1 MSTSGLSFAA
11 ASSLNLEQLRRAVEE
26 LSAGA
31 PAAESVPPNSGSA
44 QLSARGRGSGSAS
57 GSTSRRA
64 SSGPNMMLVIVL
76 VALVALAV
84 KSVLDRFAKS
94 ASSSSSSSGDEDA
107 WQPLQAPPLQP
118 KPGREEL
125 LPQASRPQLSP
136 LQHAR
141 TPEAP
146 FDVQE
151 FAPAP
156 VPAAAPP
163 HVLGEHASRQDLVQ
177 FAKDHAAYY
186 AAQGVPEPEAMLY
199 ISNKVREVV
208 ASQQRQRESAAA
220 ARAAAAPPLLPAPMP
235 ILVPARTAPTESAL
249 PLVMKLT
256 GDVPI
261 AGAGGSASEE
271 RDEASGRRKKVSSE
285 SKEVEEYMRRRQSAL
300 GIDAQEDQSASAKA
314 AAAAAAPART
324 AAAVSFVDPFE
335 TML

>member
-31 PAAESVPPNSGSA
+31 PAAESVLSGGPSGSA
-44 QLSARGRGSGSAS
+44 QISARGRVSTSAS
-57 GSTSRRA
+57 GSTSKRA
-64 SSGPNMMLVIVL
+64 SSGPNLFLVLVL

-94 ASSSSSSSGDEDA
+94 ASSSSSSSDDDA
-107 WQPLQAPPLQP
+107 WQPLQAPLQP

-136 LQHAR
+136 KQHAR

-151 FAPAP
+151 FAPAS

-220 ARAAAAPPLLPAPMP
+220 ARAAAAPPPLPPPMP
-235 ILVPARTAPTESAL
+235 VMVPARTAPIESAL

-261 AGAGGSASEE
+261 AAAGGSAGEE

-300 GIDAQEDQSASAKA
+300 GIDAPEDQSASVA
-314 AAAAAAPART
+314 APTSAPART
-324 AAAVSFVDPFE
+324 AASVSFLDPFE